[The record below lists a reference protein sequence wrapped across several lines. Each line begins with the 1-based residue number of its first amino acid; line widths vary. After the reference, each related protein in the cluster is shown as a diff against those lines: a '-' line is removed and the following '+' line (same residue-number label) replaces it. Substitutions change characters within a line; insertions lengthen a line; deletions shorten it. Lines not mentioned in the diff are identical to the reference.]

1 MTASKQSGAARPM
14 TTGSIDTSNAPL
26 VPAEP
31 DKLSPATSED
41 LEASGALV
49 EPTIKDR
56 VDTKH
61 PAVDDEPRKG
71 LPETSNRIDFNDPTI
86 SGADAVAQA
95 LGFKTEA
102 EAAANAEKPAK

>member
-1 MTASKQSGAARPM
+1 MTASKQKDALTSK
-14 TTGSIDTSNAPL
+14 SVDTSGDPL
-26 VPAEP
+26 KPAEP
-31 DKLSPATSED
+31 DKLKAAGNDD

-86 SGADAVAQA
+86 SGAEAVARN
-95 LGFKTEA
+95 LGIEA
-102 EAAANAEKPAK
+102 KE